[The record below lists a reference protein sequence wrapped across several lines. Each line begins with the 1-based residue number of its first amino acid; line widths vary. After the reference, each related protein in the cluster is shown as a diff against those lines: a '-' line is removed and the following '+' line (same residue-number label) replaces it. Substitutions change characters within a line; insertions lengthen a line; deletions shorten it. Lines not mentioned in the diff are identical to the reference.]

1 MTTVVRLV
9 VVPTIVAGVA
19 TLLWPSWLDYSGVRS
34 PVATAPVVVAAEEIA
49 EGRVIGRAA
58 VTVARWPGPTIP
70 RSAYS
75 SIDSV
80 VGRVARIH
88 VFEGEAIVRERLIPS
103 RTTDGLDMWTRPGKR
118 AYAIRVNDAGIPP
131 MIRANS
137 HVDILVTV
145 HGLGNANQ
153 SVAKIF
159 MTNVRVLAITPT
171 VQRGAD
177 DSRTNSHVV
186 TLELTPEEI
195 EHLAIAENQGSLSF
209 ALRGAP

>member
-19 TLLWPSWLDYSGVRS
+19 TLLWPRWLDHGGARS
-34 PVATAPVVVAAEEIA
+34 PVATAPVVVAAEEVA
-49 EGRVIGRAA
+49 EGRVIGREA
-58 VTVARWPGPTIP
+58 VAIARWPGPTIP

-88 VFEGEAIVRERLIPS
+88 VFKGEAIVRERLVPS
-103 RTTDGLDMWTRPGKR
+103 RTTDGLDVWITPGKR
-118 AYAIRVNDAGIPP
+118 AYTLRVNDAGIPP
-131 MIRANS
+131 MIRPNS
-137 HVDILVTV
+137 RVDILVTV
-145 HGLGNANQ
+145 HGLGKAKQ

-159 MTNVRVLAITPT
+159 MTDVRVLAITPT

-177 DSRTNSHVV
+177 GSPIASHVA

-195 EHLAIAENQGSLSF
+195 EHLAIAANQGSLSF
-209 ALRGAP
+209 ALRGAH